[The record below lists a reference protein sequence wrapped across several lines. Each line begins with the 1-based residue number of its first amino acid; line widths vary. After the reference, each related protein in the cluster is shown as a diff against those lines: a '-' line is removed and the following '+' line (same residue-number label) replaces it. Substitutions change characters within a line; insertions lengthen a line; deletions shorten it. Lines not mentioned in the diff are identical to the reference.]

1 MGPGPFMPPMPPGH
15 MSILNFAD
23 DLDLTSGQIEKL
35 IVIEKESKKV
45 EEKVMSELRANMEDM
60 RKEIDKDNPDGKK
73 VDELINKISE
83 NHKVIMKNQFQSII
97 KIKSVLTKKQQQI
110 LKEKIKSES
119 DKMMGK
125 GFPGPPNYK

>member
-1 MGPGPFMPPMPPGH
+1 